1 MKNFYFN
8 IQSKG
13 GAGKSMLTYLLA
25 LKHEENQQTAFI
37 DLDSATHTSSKQL
50 RFLDKE
56 KYRLFEVDILDEIK
70 KIEREKLFSVLEMS
84 NQMEFE
90 NFYIDFGAAE
100 SEQLLRL
107 LSMDFTI
114 AEFKEFESLID
125 AKIIFNV
132 IMAGG
137 TSYVA
142 CFDYLK
148 QLVDLLDGQFP
159 VYIYANEFTFK
170 NQRGLIEELEDF
182 KDRSF
187 NTIQEVIPF
196 GNLYPERVSSLQI
209 TENMKA
215 GKGKAGFTSFAAK
228 IILRKEILKLDAGT
242 KNN

>member
-25 LKHEENQQTAFI
+25 LKHEEDQQTVFI

-56 KYRLFEVDILDEIK
+56 KCRLFEVDILDEIK

-84 NQMEFE
+84 NGMEFD

-114 AEFKEFESLID
+114 IEFKEFESLID
-125 AKIIFNV
+125 AKIVFNV
-132 IMAGG
+132 VIAGG

-148 QLVDLLDGQFP
+148 QLAGILDGRFP
-159 VYIYANEFTFK
+159 INVYANEFTFK
-170 NQRGLIEELEDF
+170 NQKGLISELEDY
-182 KDRSF
+182 KDE
-187 NTIQEVIPF
+187 TDDAIKEVIPF
-196 GNLYPERVSSLQI
+196 GDLYPERVSGLQI

-215 GKGKAGFTSFAAK
+215 GKGKGAFTSFAAK
-228 IILRKEILKLDAGT
+228 VILRKEILKLGGA